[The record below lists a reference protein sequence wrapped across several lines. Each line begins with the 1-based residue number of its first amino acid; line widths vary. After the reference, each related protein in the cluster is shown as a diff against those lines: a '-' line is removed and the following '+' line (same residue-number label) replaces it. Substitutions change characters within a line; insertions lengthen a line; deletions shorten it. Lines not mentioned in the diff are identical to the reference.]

1 MKNSQLRWSHRS
13 TAILLMLLQPL
24 VGWPLYT
31 LTAETVG
38 AGSGRSVSASA
49 NLEPNSSPKSE
60 LGQPTNFPSATTEE
74 APTPTVNVNRK
85 IPTVQAPSGFK
96 LSQNPTDEEI
106 TRCGLFSEP
115 LVPMTSSSAGND
127 NVDLS
132 AALHRYASRTTAI
145 DASALT
151 EFCEQHQ
158 QSRWRVGVLY
168 NLGHIYYYQGR
179 YSKALTAWDDA
190 WKDGK
195 TATDPAAVALANQTF
210 AALGGMNGRLGR
222 TSRLEELLQEADQ
235 RKFLGSSAQEV
246 ADLRD
251 ALALMKYDPGHS
263 FRCGPLALAE
273 IRRSQHITDA
283 GDQVIRAEK
292 STSKGCSFVQVAN
305 LAAAAG
311 MEYQLAKRDPGA
323 RVITP
328 AVVHWK
334 VGHYAALVQEKN
346 GKYLA
351 KDLTFQNNIWFTCET
366 LDEEAS
372 GYFLVPKGPLPDG
385 WHPIKPAEVADV
397 WGCGPVNSTLPGGET
412 TNDPPAICGGT
423 GPSSGMAS
431 YNVKLQAVSLTVF
444 DTPVGYHPPVGP
456 AALFTARYH
465 QRADGQPATFTF
477 SNLGQ
482 NWFHDWM
489 AYVVDDPTNPGA
501 DVNLFPRGGGYDTF
515 TGYDSTTQFY
525 ALDLISNTTLVI
537 TSPTS
542 YERRFADGS
551 KEIYAQPNNVSGP
564 GRQVF
569 LTQIV
574 DAQGNSLTLKYD
586 SQFRLVSV
594 TDAIG
599 QVTTLR
605 YGLKADPYKITEVT
619 DPFGRAAKFTYT
631 QLNGTYML
639 TSITD
644 VIGITS
650 KFAYEIGFL
659 HALTTPYGTTS
670 FLFSQGFGAPGDGR
684 ALDIYDPTN
693 GHQRV
698 EFMDGGDAFDKTLYP
713 YSDPVVP
720 SGMNLFNA
728 YLYARN
734 VYYWDQH
741 AMEVAPYNYEQ
752 AIVYH
757 FQHWIDTN
765 QMSRLL
771 EATGFPFDSRIWF
784 NYPGQTEGD
793 LSAGITVGS
802 PSSVGRVLDNSGTT
816 QLSQYSYNGLG
827 NLTSDVDPVGRT
839 TQYTY
844 APNGIDVTQ
853 VQHYNGSSYDTVRTA
868 VYNSQHL
875 PTQIIDAAGQT
886 TTIQY
891 NTFGEATT
899 VTDPKNE
906 TTTYTYDSN
915 GYLQKV
921 TDALTGTQASYTY
934 DGFGRVRTYTDVNG
948 FTTTYSYDNLDRT
961 TEIRY
966 PDKTTDTYKYQAMS
980 LVEWKDRLNH
990 VTQYSYNSLEQL
1002 IEVIDPEG
1010 RKTQYDYCACGA
1022 LTGITDGN
1030 GNTTTFVRDVEDRV
1044 MQKIY
1049 ADKSVVDLNYD
1060 FSGRLSSMVD
1070 AKQQTTTY
1078 QYGVDDLLDQVTYTI
1093 QTPSVAFTYD
1103 AYARVASM
1111 TDGVGTTN
1119 YSYVPAGQ
1127 LGALQ
1132 LGSEV
1137 KPTGYGTITLHYD
1150 QLGRVVNQSI
1160 DGSDSRSFT
1169 YDAIGRVSN
1178 QANGLGAFTY
1188 QFVGDST
1195 RLQSLAEPN
1204 GQTFKYQYYGA
1215 TGDFR
1220 LQQMLQQSG
1229 TALAS
1234 NGYTYDAVGNI
1245 RSWQQKNPT
1254 DGTGT
1259 WNLTYDADN
1268 ELQKFVSQ
1276 AAKTSGGLDLG
1287 QGAYTYDPGANLTKF
1302 TGKAA
1307 LTELPTAQYTVND
1320 LNQVT
1325 TVTNPAST
1333 AIAYDA
1339 NGNPLNGVAPPSAN
1353 PNTVTGART
1362 YSWDGANRLS
1372 QIAYSGTGNSSSF
1385 SYDGLGRLVE
1395 IVETANGATQGDQRY
1410 VWIGDTMVQQRNT
1423 TGGLLKDYFDQG
1435 FLDETTAYY
1444 YATDQLG
1451 SIRNL
1456 TDAAGSIQTQLDYGP
1471 YGEVTELSGQ
1481 TQPDFTYTGFFYHQR
1496 SGLQFAEYRAYDS
1509 GLKRWLNRDPIGET
1523 GGINLYTYVGNM
1535 PTVGT
1540 DSSGYCP
1547 TKRPPLTGPTSGH
1560 GGGKG
1565 GGQGSGKGSG
1575 QGSGKGSGQGS
1586 GKGSGQGSG
1595 KGSGQGSGQ
1604 GGGQGSGQ
1612 GSGEGDNG
1620 GTVVGI
1626 NPFSGN
1632 PITMTPTP
1640 IGPIYTEPGPNGTTY
1655 YYGVGDSF
1663 FQPIFQ

>member
-1 MKNSQLRWSHRS
+1 MKNGQPHWSHRI
-13 TAILLMLLQPL
+13 AVIILVLLQPSI
-24 VGWPLYT
+24 GWPLRT
-31 LTAETVG
+31 LAAQTVG
-38 AGSGRSVSASA
+38 TNPATTVGLPESGSRLSVMPSPT
-49 NLEPNSSPKSE
+49 PNGSISSKSE
-60 LGQPTNFPSATTEE
+60 FSQALNSPSAI
-74 APTPTVNVNRK
+74 AQGSPTPETRVNRTG
-85 IPTVQAPSGFK
+85 PQVEAPSGFK
-96 LSQNPTDEEI
+96 LSENPTDQEI

-115 LVPMTSSSAGND
+115 LVPMESVSSGAD
-127 NVDLS
+127 NQALS
-132 AALHRYASRTTAI
+132 TALHQYASRTNA
-145 DASALT
+145 DDVSALT
-151 EFCEQHQ
+151 VFCEQYS
-158 QSRWRVGVLY
+158 QSYWRVGVLY
-168 NLGHIYYYQGR
+168 NLAHVYYFQGH
-179 YSKALTAWDDA
+179 YSKALATWDEA
-190 WKDGK
+190 WKAGK
-195 TATDPAAVALANQTF
+195 TATDPAAVALANQAL
-210 AALGGMNGRLGR
+210 AALGQMNGRLGR
-222 TSRLEELLQEADQ
+222 ITRVQELLKEADTRQ
-235 RKFLGSSAQEV
+235 FLGSSAQEI

-251 ALALMKYDPGHS
+251 ALALMKHDPARS

-273 IRRSQHITDA
+273 IRRSQHISDA
-283 GDQVIRAEK
+283 GDQIIRAEN
-292 STSKGCSFVQVAN
+292 STNKGCSFVQVAN
-305 LAAAAG
+305 LAGAAG

-323 RVITP
+323 SVITP

-351 KDLTFQNNIWFTCET
+351 KDLTFQNNIWFTRKT

-372 GYFLVPKGPLPDG
+372 GYFLVPKGPLPAG

-397 WGCGPVNSTLPGGET
+397 WGCGPVNQTLPGGET
-412 TNDPPAICGGT
+412 TNDPPPPGT
-423 GPSSGMAS
+423 CPLGMAHYS
-431 YNVKLQAVSLTVF
+431 VKLQAVSLTVF

-489 AYVVDDPTNPGA
+489 AYVVDDPTNPGT

-515 TGYDSTTQFY
+515 TGYDSTTQTY

-542 YERRFADGS
+542 YERLFADGS

-569 LTQIV
+569 LTQII

-599 QVTTLR
+599 QVTTLH
-605 YGLKADPYKITEVT
+605 YGLKADQYKITDVT
-619 DPFGRAAKFTYT
+619 DPFGRTAKFNYT
-631 QLNGTYML
+631 QLSGTYML

-650 KFAYEIGFL
+650 KLAYDIGFL
-659 HALTTPYGTTS
+659 YALTTPYGTTR
-670 FLFSQGFGAPGDGR
+670 FLFSQGFDAAGDGR
-684 ALDIYDPTN
+684 SLDIYDPTN

-698 EFMDGGDAFDKTLYP
+698 EFNDGGDAYDKEDIP
-713 YSDPVVP
+713 FADPVVP
-720 SGMNLFNA
+720 SDMNLFNQ
-728 YLYARN
+728 YLYTRN
-734 VYYWDQH
+734 IFYWDQH
-741 AMEVAPYNYEQ
+741 AMEVAPYDYAQ
-752 AIVYH
+752 AVIYH
-757 FQHWIDTN
+757 FQHWVDAN

-771 EATGFPFDSRIWF
+771 ESIALPLESRTWF

-802 PSSVGRVLDNSGTT
+802 PSLVGRVLDSNGTT

-827 NLTSDVDPVGRT
+827 NLTSNVDPVGRT

-853 VQHYNGSSYDTVRTA
+853 VQHYNGSTYDTIRTA

-934 DGFGRVRTYTDVNG
+934 DGFGRVRIYTDVNG
-948 FTTTYSYDNLDRT
+948 FTTTYSYDNLDRI

-966 PDKTTDTYKYQAMS
+966 PDKTTDTYKYQAVS

-1002 IEVIDPEG
+1002 IEIIDPEG

-1049 ADKSVVDLNYD
+1049 ADKSVVGLNYD

-1078 QYGVDDLLDQVTYTI
+1078 QYGVDDLLDQVTYATP
-1093 QTPSVAFTYD
+1093 TPSVAFTYD

-1137 KPTGYGTITLHYD
+1137 KPPGYGTIASRYD

-1229 TALAS
+1229 TTLVS

-1254 DGTGT
+1254 DGTAT

-1268 ELQKFVSQ
+1268 ELRKFVSQ

-1287 QGAYTYDPGANLTKF
+1287 HGAYTYDPGANLTKF

-1307 LTELPTAQYTVND
+1307 LTELPTAQYTAND

-1333 AIAYDA
+1333 AITYDA

-1362 YSWDGANRLS
+1362 YSWDGANRLI

-1385 SYDGLGRLVE
+1385 SYDGLDRLVE
-1395 IVETANGATQGDQRY
+1395 VVETANGATQGDQRY

-1509 GLKRWLNRDPIGET
+1509 GLKRWLNRDPIGED
-1523 GGINLYTYVGNM
+1523 GGINLYGYVGGN
-1535 PTVGT
+1535 PLAFEDPQGTRYSNCKAGGNKNPKLPPVGT
-1540 DSSGYCP
+1540 GPLPAPPPYNKGP
-1547 TKRPPLTGPTSGH
+1547 MPKRPKH
-1560 GGGKG
+1560 VYK
-1565 GGQGSGKGSG
+1565 
-1575 QGSGKGSGQGS
+1575 
-1586 GKGSGQGSG
+1586 
-1595 KGSGQGSGQ
+1595 
-1604 GGGQGSGQ
+1604 
-1612 GSGEGDNG
+1612 
-1620 GTVVGI
+1620 
-1626 NPFSGN
+1626 
-1632 PITMTPTP
+1632 
-1640 IGPIYTEPGPNGTTY
+1640 
-1655 YYGVGDSF
+1655 
-1663 FQPIFQ
+1663 

>member
-1 MKNSQLRWSHRS
+1 
-13 TAILLMLLQPL
+13 MLLQPL

-31 LTAETVG
+31 VAAETVG
-38 AGSGRSVSASA
+38 TGSGRSVSASA
-49 NLEPNSSPKSE
+49 NLKPNSSPKSE
-60 LGQPTNFPSATTEE
+60 LGQPSNSPSAIADET
-74 APTPTVNVNRK
+74 PTPTFNVNRN
-85 IPTVQAPSGFK
+85 IPTVEAPSGFR
-96 LSQNPTDEEI
+96 LSQNPTDEQI

-115 LVPMTSSSAGND
+115 LVPMASSSAGND

-132 AALHRYASRTTAI
+132 AALHRYASRNTAI
-145 DASALT
+145 DVSALT
-151 EFCEQHQ
+151 EFCDQHQ

-168 NLGHIYYYQGR
+168 NLGHIYYYQGG
-179 YSKALTAWDDA
+179 YSKALAAWDDA

-210 AALGGMNGRLGR
+210 AALGMMNGRLGR
-222 TSRLEELLQEADQ
+222 TSQLEELLKEADQ

-292 STSKGCSFVQVAN
+292 STSKGCSFVQIAN

-323 RVITP
+323 PVITP

-351 KDLTFQNNIWFTCET
+351 KDLTFQNNIWFTRET

-385 WHPIKPAEVADV
+385 WHPIKPAEVAEV

-412 TNDPPAICGGT
+412 TNDPPAICPTNGG
-423 GPSSGMAS
+423 PGMAS

-515 TGYDSTTQFY
+515 TGYDSTTQTY

-537 TSPTS
+537 TSSTS
-542 YERRFADGS
+542 YERLFADGS

-599 QVTTLR
+599 QVTMLS

-619 DPFGRAAKFTYT
+619 DPFGRTAKFTYT
-631 QLNGTYML
+631 QLSGTYML

-713 YSDPVVP
+713 YADPVVP

-752 AIVYH
+752 AVVYH

-771 EATGFPFDSRIWF
+771 EAIGLPLESRTWF

-802 PSSVGRVLDNSGTT
+802 PSLAGRVLDNNGTT
-816 QLSQYSYNGLG
+816 QLSQYAYNGLG
-827 NLTSDVDPVGRT
+827 NLTSSVDPVGRT
-839 TQYTY
+839 TQYAY

-891 NTFGEATT
+891 NSFGEATT

-921 TDALTGTQASYTY
+921 TDALVGTQASYTY
-934 DGFGRVRTYTDVNG
+934 DGFGRVRDYTDVNG
-948 FTTTYSYDNLDRT
+948 FTRTYSYDSLSRI

-966 PDKTTDTYKYQAMS
+966 PDHTTDTYKYQAMS
-980 LVEWKDRLNH
+980 LIQFKDRLDH
-990 VTQYSYNSLEQL
+990 VTQYNYNSLQQL
-1002 IEVIDPEG
+1002 IEVIDPAG

-1044 MQKIY
+1044 SQKIY
-1049 ADKSVVDLNYD
+1049 QDKSTVSLNYD
-1060 FSGRLSSMVD
+1060 FGGRLNSMVD
-1070 AKQQTTTY
+1070 AKQQTTAY
-1078 QYGVDDLLDQVTYTI
+1078 QYGVDNLLSQAIYAAP
-1093 QTPSVAFTYD
+1093 TPSVAFTYD
-1103 AYARVASM
+1103 AYARIASM
-1111 TDGVGTTN
+1111 TDGIGTTT
-1119 YSYVPAGQ
+1119 YSYTPARQ
-1127 LGALQ
+1127 LGALR
-1132 LGSEV
+1132 LASEV
-1137 KPTGYGTITLHYD
+1137 KPTGYGTIAFQYD
-1150 QLGRVVNQSI
+1150 QMGRVTNQSI

-1169 YDAIGRVSN
+1169 YDSLGRVSN

-1195 RLQSLAEPN
+1195 RLQSLTEPN
-1204 GQTFKYQYYGA
+1204 GQTFKYQYYNA
-1215 TGDFR
+1215 VGDFR
-1220 LQQMLQQSG
+1220 LQQMQQQTGS
-1229 TALAS
+1229 ALVS
-1234 NGYTYDAVGNI
+1234 DSYTYDVVGNI
-1245 RSWQQKNPT
+1245 RSWQQKNPI
-1254 DGTGT
+1254 DGAAT

-1276 AAKTSGGLDLG
+1276 ASKTSGGLDLG
-1287 QGAYTYDPGANLTKF
+1287 HGAYSYDPVANLTEF
-1302 TGKAA
+1302 TGKGP
-1307 LTELPTAQYTVND
+1307 LTELSSAQYTVND
-1320 LNQVT
+1320 LNQAT
-1325 TVTNPAST
+1325 TISDPGST
-1333 AIAYDA
+1333 TITYDA

-1353 PNTVTGART
+1353 LSTVTGARSYT
-1362 YSWDGANRLS
+1362 WDGANRLI
-1372 QIAYSGTGNSSSF
+1372 QILYSGTGNSSSL
-1385 SYDGLGRLVE
+1385 SYDGLGRLTE
-1395 IVETANGATQGDQRY
+1395 IAETANGTTQSDQRY
-1410 VWIGDTMVQQRNT
+1410 VWIGNTMVQQRNA
-1423 TGGLLKDYFDQG
+1423 TGAVVKGYFDQG
-1435 FLDETTAYY
+1435 FLDGTTAYY
-1444 YATDQLG
+1444 YGKDHLG

-1456 TDAAGSIQTQLDYGP
+1456 TDATGTTQAQLDYGP
-1471 YGEVTELSGQ
+1471 YGELTELTSP
-1481 TQPDFTYTGFFYHQR
+1481 TQSDFAYTGFFYHQR

-1509 GLKRWLNRDPIGET
+1509 GLKRWLNRDPIAEN
-1523 GGINLYTYVGNM
+1523 GGLNLYAYVMANPVKFTDPSGEFCW
-1535 PTVGT
+1535 PCVIVGIIVVGVVVWACT
-1540 DSSGYCP
+1540 SHGAGS
-1547 TKRPPLTGPTSGH
+1547 KQTGTTG
-1560 GGGKG
+1560 G
-1565 GGQGSGKGSG
+1565 GGQSGGPFTGSRSPSSNGPS
-1575 QGSGKGSGQGS
+1575 QGSG
-1586 GKGSGQGSG
+1586 
-1595 KGSGQGSGQ
+1595 
-1604 GGGQGSGQ
+1604 
-1612 GSGEGDNG
+1612 
-1620 GTVVGI
+1620 
-1626 NPFSGN
+1626 
-1632 PITMTPTP
+1632 
-1640 IGPIYTEPGPNGTTY
+1640 GPNLGGNSGGAPDGNNTITLPPGVSIPPGTR
-1655 YYGVGDSF
+1655 
-1663 FQPIFQ
+1663 